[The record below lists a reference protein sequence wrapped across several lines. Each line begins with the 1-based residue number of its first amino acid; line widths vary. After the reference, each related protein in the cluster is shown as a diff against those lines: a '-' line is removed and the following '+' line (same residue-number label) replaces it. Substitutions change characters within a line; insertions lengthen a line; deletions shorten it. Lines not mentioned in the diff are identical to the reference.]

1 MRTNP
6 GKIYGKNSYTVS
18 THRIPTELHDEAI
31 RFGISISET
40 LSEALIARIR
50 ARGGSGI
57 EGMRLQLQK
66 KREELELLTNSI
78 RDLERNIQEEE
89 NRLKKIYDT
98 REMDLTTRL
107 GPAFLLRKIL
117 STTTFSVMPRI
128 VRIPLHDLEP
138 GMKVVERKDDYILV
152 ETDEKH
158 ILPDPEG
165 FSRRINSNFDVEA
178 LRNDIMGN
186 SLFLGYIEDFKI
198 KYNVGD
204 WKTYIPD
211 RHAEIRKN
219 IMEEISGKEKK
230 EEVVPQ

>member
-57 EGMRLQLQK
+57 EGMRIQLQK
-66 KREELELLTNSI
+66 KREELELLSNSI

-89 NRLKKIYDT
+89 NRLKKIYDS
-98 REMDLTTRL
+98 REMDLTLRL
-107 GPAFLLRKIL
+107 GPAFLLRKICR
-117 STTTFSVMPRI
+117 STTFNVMPKIDRI
-128 VRIPLHDLEP
+128 SLKELEP
-138 GMKVVERKDDYILV
+138 GMKVVEKASDYILV

-165 FSRRINSNFDVEA
+165 FIQRINASFDVEQ
-178 LRNDIMGN
+178 LRSDIMAN
-186 SLFLGYIEDFKI
+186 SLFLGYIEDFKVRY
-198 KYNVGD
+198 KVGD
-204 WKTYIPD
+204 WKVYIPD
-211 RHAEIRKN
+211 RHKEIRN
-219 IMEEISGKEKK
+219 SIVEEIRGKEHNG
-230 EEVVPQ
+230 EVLLL